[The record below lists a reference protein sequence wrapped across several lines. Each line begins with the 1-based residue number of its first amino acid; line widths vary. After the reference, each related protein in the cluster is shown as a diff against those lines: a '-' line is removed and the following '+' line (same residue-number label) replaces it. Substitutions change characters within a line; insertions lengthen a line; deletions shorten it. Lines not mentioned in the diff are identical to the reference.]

1 MKEQDLID
9 LGFEKSYV
17 TDLYLEHKDLELKP
31 YYYYTY
37 DITNELCLISSDNG
51 EAEKNGWSVE
61 MFDYDNIEFTSKED
75 IEKLISLIEKNKV
88 GYL

>member
-9 LGFEKSYV
+9 LGFKRNDIIEDFLGG
-17 TDLYLEHKDLELKP
+17 TP

>member
-9 LGFEKSYV
+9 LGFKKSYV
-17 TDLYLEHKDLELKP
+17 IDLYREHEDSGLKP

-51 EAEKNGWSVE
+51 EAEKNGWRVE

-75 IEKLISLIEKNKV
+75 IEKLISLIESNKI
-88 GYL
+88 